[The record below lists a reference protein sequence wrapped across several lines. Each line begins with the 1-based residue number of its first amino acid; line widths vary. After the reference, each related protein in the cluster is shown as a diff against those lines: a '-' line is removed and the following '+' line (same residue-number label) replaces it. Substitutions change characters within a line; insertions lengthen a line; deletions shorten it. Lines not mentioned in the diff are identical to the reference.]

1 MSALILVA
9 DDDPFNLRL
18 LEELCEAAGYQVVT
32 ASDGVE
38 VLDIVARQRPQLV
51 LLDLELPRKSGLE
64 VMQVLKAD
72 PELSNIPVIVVTGT
86 GDVDS
91 RARGI
96 EMGADDYVTKP
107 FRVFEI
113 QQRIRNALR
122 LQSAENR
129 AAEAEARGSS
139 VDALTRSGTS
149 QQLLISLDYE
159 LTRAQRYGH
168 PLALVVVEL
177 TNYEAIAERSGT
189 VAAEGCLVQL
199 AAGLRTCIR
208 AIDHV
213 FRSDLAEFTLVLP
226 ETNPEGANV
235 VTRRIDEA
243 LADGSLFAVA
253 IEPTPQ
259 IRSGVAHHP
268 GDGASDGAALFRTAL
283 DRTRERK

>member
-38 VLDIVARQRPQLV
+38 VLDIVARERPQLV
-51 LLDLELPRKSGLE
+51 LLDLELPRKNGFEVLE
-64 VMQVLKAD
+64 VLKAD
-72 PELSNIPVIVVTGT
+72 PELESIPVVVVTGT
-86 GDVDS
+86 GDVDA

-96 EMGADDYVTKP
+96 ELGAEDYITKP

-113 QQRIRNALR
+113 QQRIRNAIR
-122 LQSAENR
+122 LKSAETR
-129 AAEAEARGSS
+129 AAEAEALGSS
-139 VDALTRSGTS
+139 IDSLTRSGTS

-159 LTRAQRYGH
+159 LTRAQRYQH
-168 PLALVVVEL
+168 PLSLIVVEL
-177 TNYEAIAERSGT
+177 TNYAAIADRSGT

-213 FRSDLAEFTLVLP
+213 FRSDLSEFTLLLP
-226 ETNPEGANV
+226 ETGREGADV
-235 VTRRIDEA
+235 VMQRIDEA

-259 IRSGVAHHP
+259 IRKGVAYQP
-268 GDGASDGAALFRTAL
+268 DDDVTDGAAFLRTAL
-283 DRTRERK
+283 DRLS

>member
-18 LEELCEAAGYQVVT
+18 LVELCEAAGYQVVT

-51 LLDLELPRKSGLE
+51 LLDLELPRKSGFEVLE
-64 VMQVLKAD
+64 VLKAD
-72 PELSNIPVIVVTGT
+72 PELASIPVVVVTGT
-86 GDVDS
+86 GDVDA

-96 EMGADDYVTKP
+96 ELGAEDYVTKP

-122 LQSAENR
+122 LQTAETR
-129 AAEAEARGSS
+129 AAEAEALGSS
-139 VDALTRSGTS
+139 IDALTRSGTS

-159 LTRAQRYGH
+159 LTRAQRYEH
-168 PLALVVVEL
+168 PLALVVVDL
-177 TNYEAIAERSGT
+177 ANYASIAERSGT

-213 FRSDLAEFTLVLP
+213 FRSDLAEFTLLLP
-226 ETNPEGANV
+226 ETNREGADV
-235 VTRRIDEA
+235 VMRRIDEA
-243 LADGSLFAVA
+243 LKDGSLFAVA
-253 IEPTPQ
+253 IEPTPE
-259 IRSGVAHHP
+259 IRKGVAYQP
-268 GDGASDGAALFRTAL
+268 DDNVTDGAAFLRTAL
-283 DRTRERK
+283 DRLS